1 MLFIQSV
8 GMIGNSLGYDFD
20 SNSEEQGECC
30 CLFAG
35 IKFRIFLLLELIKSH
50 WGTWLIEFSCICWF
64 FLLQDS
70 EASEAE
76 NTEELERRLR
86 ERALKSMKR
95 SERGGSDDSKWWCN
109 RAGVCTLLYSV
120 LLGGT
125 VKLSQLFRN
134 IPQIFFFSVSSD
146 MWAFINDFLVG
157 HEMYYKKLKRALF
170 KLWQETS
177 WKWLKSGQQVGVL
190 PENQLCLHLVF

>member
-1 MLFIQSV
+1 
-8 GMIGNSLGYDFD
+8 
-20 SNSEEQGECC
+20 
-30 CLFAG
+30 
-35 IKFRIFLLLELIKSH
+35 
-50 WGTWLIEFSCICWF
+50 
-64 FLLQDS
+64 
-70 EASEAE
+70 
-76 NTEELERRLR
+76 
-86 ERALKSMKR
+86 
-95 SERGGSDDSKWWCN
+95 
-109 RAGVCTLLYSV
+109 VCTLLYSV

-177 WKWLKSGQQVGVL
+177 
-190 PENQLCLHLVF
+190 